1 MASYQSP
8 EITMYGN
15 EHSYSRPHWMHQPST
30 TSSISI
36 QRKPVPYQA
45 IETPIDI
52 ETPSSKESPHDE
64 KPPQSSKWGIT
75 WQAPA
80 VCLIAFVSALA
91 IAIGNHVYFAGL
103 NNKPYENSVWIG
115 RYALVLALIV
125 KTCFATCIIICYEQF
140 IWMGFRRRQ
149 DGTSIRAI
157 DALFGSTYQVV
168 SLFYPSIWIQ
178 HPMAALMIAIR
189 WLLPL
194 VSIVAPT
201 TLTVQIRESMTYSDC
216 LVPTLNF
223 GVPNQAS
230 IPPTSPNAFLSD
242 LAQSDYTENE
252 WFATSLGSKVGTL
265 SGFLGQPVSYLSP
278 CGSNCSYSITFNAPI
293 WRCNDVDPHNATA
306 PWEVMNTTEAT
317 WATNNIGNEIHYTSL
332 YKYFGIAN
340 DTTGRLWIGHIN
352 AKNVTNPKKFWDS
365 WDVET
370 FYCDSYNTSVSV
382 EQAWVDG
389 EQLPPRIESLV
400 YGNQINM
407 TIGQGWAM
415 DNNVS
420 WVELGRH
427 QVVYQ
432 VLSNLFLGSV
442 SEELRA
448 GRDFT
453 NLTTILDMPSFVQSN
468 SSSAGQ
474 LVSTIRPLAE
484 QLSFNYSMS
493 LLGYQELALRQMTTS
508 NCSSTTFNNVWK
520 YEQRYLILA
529 YSLGVAIAFISLILG
544 GIALSQNGVVSELS
558 FSQIVATT
566 RNSELDHLLEGNC
579 LGRSDLQPRDLYQTR
594 LRFGEVKQQDS
605 KLSSSGA
612 AHTAFGM
619 PENITSIRRQGYY
632 I

>member
-1 MASYQSP
+1 MASLQSP
-8 EITMYGN
+8 EITMYGEEN
-15 EHSYSRPHWMHQPST
+15 QYSRPNWMHQAST

-36 QRKPVPYQA
+36 QRKPVPYQSL
-45 IETPIDI
+45 ETPIDI
-52 ETPSSKESPHDE
+52 ETPSPKESPREE
-64 KPPQSSKWGIT
+64 KPPQSSRWGVT
-75 WQAPA
+75 WQTPA
-80 VCLIAFVSALA
+80 VCLTAFFSAFA
-91 IAIGNHVYFAGL
+91 IAIGNHVYFSGL

-140 IWMGFRRRQ
+140 VWMGFRRRQ

-168 SLFYPSIWIQ
+168 SLFYPAIWIQ
-178 HPMAALMIAIR
+178 HPVAALLIAIR

-201 TLTVQIRESMTYSDC
+201 TLTVQIREAVTYSDC
-216 LVPTLNF
+216 QVPTLNF
-223 GVPNQAS
+223 SVPNQAS
-230 IPPTSPNAFLSD
+230 VLSTSPNAYLSD

-265 SGFLGQPVSYLSP
+265 TGFLGQPVSYSSP
-278 CGSNCSYSITFNAPI
+278 CGNNCSYSITFNAPI
-293 WRCNDVDPHNATA
+293 WRCTDVDPHNATA

-317 WATNNIGNEIHYTSL
+317 WATNNIGNEIQYTSL
-332 YKYFGIAN
+332 YKYYGVSN
-340 DTTGRLWIGHIN
+340 DTTGRLWVGHLIY
-352 AKNVTNPKKFWDS
+352 KNVTNPKKFWDS

-382 EQAWVDG
+382 EQAFLNG
-389 EQLPPRIESLV
+389 EQLVPQVQKLE
-400 YGNQINM
+400 YGNQINL

-432 VLSNLFLGSV
+432 VLSGLFLGSV
-442 SEELRA
+442 YEELRA

-453 NLTTILDMPSFVQSN
+453 NLTTVLDMSSFVQSN
-468 SSSAGQ
+468 SSQAGQ

-493 LLGYQELALRQMTTS
+493 LLSYPELALRQMTTA
-508 NCSSTTFNNVWK
+508 NCSMTTFSNVWK
-520 YEQRYLILA
+520 YEKTNLILA
-529 YSLGVAIAFISLILG
+529 YALGMAIALVSLILG
-544 GIALSQNGVVSELS
+544 GIALAQNGVVSEIS
-558 FSQIVATT
+558 FSQIMATT
-566 RNSELDHLLEGNC
+566 RNPELDHLLEGNC
-579 LGRSDLQPRDLYQTR
+579 LGRSDLGPRELYRTR
-594 LRFGEVKQQDS
+594 LRFGEIKQQDS
-605 KLSSSGA
+605 KLPSTGV

-619 PENITSIRRQGYY
+619 PENVTSIRRQGYY